1 MQSITTNLI
10 YAPVGTFT
18 GPDNRPVYGRTD
30 NAVRIND
37 NVSNAIVLTNTNQG
51 YFYSTTVKLEYPYQK
66 VVLLLLTRIQML
78 MICCLLVLSLQVL
91 GQELDQ

>member
-1 MQSITTNLI
+1 MQSTTTNFD
-10 YAPVGTFT
+10 APVGTL

-51 YFYSTTVKLEYPYQK
+51 YFYSTTVKLYPYQK
-66 VVLLLLTRIQML
+66 GLFDLLLTRIQML

-91 GQELDQ
+91 GQS